1 MARKLVKRDWGQA
14 KGGYSPFA
22 KSSPKAKNPAPHTT
36 RVDRTGCTCYDAIN
50 RVTGEVFTEKCR
62 LHR

>member
-22 KSSPKAKNPAPHTT
+22 KSSPKAKAVPVNE
-36 RVDRTGCTCYDAIN
+36 TGCTCYDAFD
-50 RVTGEVFTEKCR
+50 RVRGEYFTQKCEN
-62 LHR
+62 HR